1 VQGDTVANAA
11 RTSRAA
17 VGKGRTTTT
26 GTLRSRVLAGE
37 TVFGTF
43 IFGTSPLLVEVAGRA
58 GLDWLLVDLEH
69 GTAHES
75 DLLALLMA
83 AQLTPATPLVR
94 VAVGER
100 IRVGRA
106 LDLGAGG
113 VMVPQVHSAEQASNA
128 VRWMRTQPAGER
140 GIALLT
146 RGMHLGSVAHDKV
159 AERHHDLL
167 TIVQVESA
175 AAVRD
180 ASAIAAVDGID
191 VLFVGPADLTHAL
204 GIPGRIDD
212 PAYLEAVSHVA
223 RACRE
228 AGKAAGVMLWQAA
241 DVERYIRSGYTFFA
255 LASEANMLERAIHQE
270 LDVARRAAAPDASTE
285 VP

>member
-1 VQGDTVANAA
+1 M
-11 RTSRAA
+11 R
-17 VGKGRTTTT
+17 KGRTTTT
-26 GTLRSRVLAGE
+26 GMLRRRVLAGE

-43 IFGTSPLLVEVAGRA
+43 IFGTSPLLVEVAGRT

-69 GTAHES
+69 GTAHEA
-75 DLLALLMA
+75 DLLPLLMA

-94 VAVGER
+94 IAVGER

-113 VMVPQVHSAEQASNA
+113 VMVPQVHTVEQARSVA
-128 VRWMRTQPAGER
+128 RWMRTQPAGER

-146 RGMHLGSVAHDKV
+146 RGMDLGGVTHAKV
-159 AERHHDLL
+159 AERHRDLL
-167 TIVQVESA
+167 AIVQVESP

-180 ASAIAAVDGID
+180 APALAAVDGID

-204 GIPGRIDD
+204 GVPGRIDEPVYRD
-212 PAYLEAVSHVA
+212 AVTRVA

-228 AGKAAGVMLWQAA
+228 AGKAAGVMLWRA
-241 DVERYIRSGYTFFA
+241 DDVDRYARLGYTFFA

-270 LDVARRAAAPDASTE
+270 LDVARRAATPDASTE